1 MGGGGGEEALDR
13 RALAFEPRAALIA
26 GADGLD
32 ACRAIVRGA
41 EDLLRPAGWLL
52 LEIGADQAAEV
63 RGLLEA
69 RGVYGRIDVIADLAG
84 CDRVVAARR
93 GGG

>member
-1 MGGGGGEEALDR
+1 MPSRLSIDCFAQSTGEQG
-13 RALAFEPRAALIA
+13 LAEGFFKKQ
-26 GADGLD
+26 DVTD

-41 EDLLRPAGWLL
+41 EDLLRPGGWLL

-69 RGVYGRIDVIADLAG
+69 RGVYGQIDVVADLAG
-84 CDRVVAARR
+84 RDRVVAARR
-93 GGG
+93 EGG